1 MTATL
6 DTQTGRARVLGA
18 AAELF
23 VAQGYAGTTLRQIA
37 EAAGIKAGSVYHH
50 FDSKEDLF
58 VAVLD
63 DGIVVMIDAFE
74 DAAASLAGDEPVS
87 DRLAAHV
94 RAHLSAVFEHGPF
107 TTAHVT
113 AFYSAPEELRERLIV
128 RRNDY
133 EAHWKILVKELL
145 PHLPAKERRLH
156 QLLLFGAMNNA
167 IEWFD
172 PAGSVSLKRLS
183 ALITEQF
190 LNGVGA
196 DA

>member
-1 MTATL
+1 MAVTL

-58 VAVLD
+58 AAVLGE
-63 DGIVVMIDAFE
+63 GIVIMIDAFE
-74 DAAASLAGDEPVS
+74 KAAASLDGTESAA
-87 DRLAAHV
+87 DRLNTHV
-94 RAHLSAVFEHGPF
+94 RAHLHAVFENGPF

-113 AFYSAPEELRERLIV
+113 TFSSAPEDLRKRLV
-128 RRNDY
+128 PRRDDY
-133 EAHWKILVKELL
+133 EAFWSSLVNELL
-145 PHLPAKERRLH
+145 PHLSARERRLH
-156 QLLLFGAMNNA
+156 QLLLFGAMNTTV
-167 IEWFD
+167 EWFD
-172 PAGSVSLKRLS
+172 PQGKVSLTKLS
-183 ALITEQF
+183 SLLTTQF
-190 LNGVGA
+190 LDGVGA